1 MDIPKYVDDLTEKAL
16 ATEPTNHTT
25 GAVEPM
31 ESVLKGRAIELWCTP
46 AGQFFLVADEADASR
61 LIDGLGTRRGEIYT
75 AEEARR
81 VIAVND
87 PAVVAEI
94 HDWKRRFDAKV
105 REFRCEDRHR

>member
-75 AEEARR
+75 AEEAGR

-87 PAVVAEI
+87 PCGGGGDPRLEAS
-94 HDWKRRFDAKV
+94 V
-105 REFRCEDRHR
+105 RCQGSRISL